1 METRKPVKKKA
12 RERTQSEG
20 PETKLTCHRLLDQH
34 LNDDFEGL
42 DGDLRTSIRI
52 LRASM
57 ATSGLRL
64 RF

>member
-34 LNDDFEGL
+34 LNVDFEDL
-42 DGDLRTSIRI
+42 DDE

-57 ATSGLRL
+57 AI
-64 RF
+64 